1 MRRIINFVV
10 EVALLYAIVGLLQV
24 LMLMGMS
31 VHDIVVDYILGSLVC
46 LGVVVLIAPSE
57 FFYPEQA

>member
-1 MRRIINFVV
+1 MRKFVNFVV